1 MKSLCHLS
9 GHVRKTG
16 KMMDVL
22 IMEKWVYD
30 NQIRLTLFIV
40 HRCTLCDAGPH
51 PKLLHFAVCAP
62 NIACVL
68 VYTPLS
74 DRSREQ

>member
-1 MKSLCHLS
+1 M
-9 GHVRKTG
+9 R
-16 KMMDVL
+16 
-22 IMEKWVYD
+22 EKLVKCLLMTD

-40 HRCTLCDAGPH
+40 RWCTLCDAGTH
-51 PKLLHFAVCAP
+51 PKLLHSAVCAP

-74 DRSREQ
+74 GYSSEQLSS